1 MRIKINKRLI
11 AAIETL
17 AWRVFVVINVI
28 FALMLIAFIAFAI
41 TQGEIFTLVFSV
53 ILLFVLASVWI
64 SLLQN

>member
-17 AWRVFVVINVI
+17 AWRVFVIINAI
-28 FALMLIAFIAFAI
+28 FALILIAFIVFA
-41 TQGEIFTLVFSV
+41 QGEIFTLVFSS

-64 SLLQN
+64 SLLQK

>member
-1 MRIKINKRLI
+1 MKIKINKRLI

-17 AWRVFVVINVI
+17 AWRAFVVINAI
-28 FALMLIAFIAFAI
+28 FALMLMAFIVFAI
-41 TQGEIFTLVFSV
+41 AQGEIFTLVFSS

>member
-1 MRIKINKRLI
+1 MKIKINKRLI

-17 AWRVFVVINVI
+17 AWRAFVIINAI

-41 TQGEIFTLVFSV
+41 TQGEIFTLVFSA